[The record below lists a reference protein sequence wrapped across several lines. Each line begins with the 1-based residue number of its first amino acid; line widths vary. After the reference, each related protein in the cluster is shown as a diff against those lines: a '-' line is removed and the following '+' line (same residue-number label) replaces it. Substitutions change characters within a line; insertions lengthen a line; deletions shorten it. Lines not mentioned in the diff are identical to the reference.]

1 MLREREKKI
10 TRLHIILF
18 FLVIIIT
25 TVTII
30 IVRVNMSNSTKRY
43 VEFEKELIKA
53 NKIYFKIN
61 KIKLKDGYEKKVYIA
76 TLDKQNLLQNDLK
89 DKCKGYVIASSERNI
104 YTEEYDVIHRA
115 YIKCGNKYETNYYY
129 E

>member
-30 IVRVNMSNSTKRY
+30 IVRVNISNSTKRY

-61 KIKLKDGYEKKVYIA
+61 KIKLKDGYEKKYI
-76 TLDKQNLLQNDLK
+76 
-89 DKCKGYVIASSERNI
+89 
-104 YTEEYDVIHRA
+104 
-115 YIKCGNKYETNYYY
+115 
-129 E
+129 